1 MELNTDQDSLML
13 SPFLVSGNVGFKLPA
28 VADWGERSDV
38 TSVDVA
44 SASVQPSGS
53 DDHAYLVI
61 ETEVYFDGEEEPVEV
76 WACSCP
82 QWHYR
87 EQADDPREAGECKHI
102 RAENMV
108 SRAQA
113 DEDQVQLGGSY

>member
-1 MELNTDQDSLML
+1 ML

-28 VADWGERSDV
+28 VADWADRGDV
-38 TSVDVA
+38 TSVDIA
-44 SASVQPSGS
+44 SAAVQPSGS
-53 DDHAYLVI
+53 DDHAYLIV
-61 ETEVYFDGEEEPVEV
+61 ETEVYFDSKEEPVEV

-102 RAENMV
+102 LAESKV
-108 SRAQA
+108 SRAKA
-113 DEDQVQLGGSY
+113 DDDQVTLGGGD

>member
-1 MELNTDQDSLML
+1 MQLNVQQDGLML
-13 SPFLVSGNVGFKLPA
+13 SPFLVSKNVGFKLPA
-28 VADWGERSDV
+28 VSDWNDRPDV
-38 TSVDVA
+38 EDVDVA
-44 SASVQPSGS
+44 FAGVQPSGS

-61 ETEVYFDGEEEPVEV
+61 ETEVYFDGEEEPATA

-102 RAENMV
+102 RAEDKV

-113 DEDQVQLGGSY
+113 DEDQVTLGGGD

>member
-87 EQADDPREAGECKHI
+87 ERADDPREAGECKHI
-102 RAENMV
+102 RAESKV

-113 DEDQVQLGGSY
+113 DEDQVQLGGSD